1 MKKLLF
7 LSAVIF
13 QSILLHAQ
21 DMPKGLNVNENAP
34 NFSLADQNGNTIN
47 LQQESAKGSV
57 ILVFYRGQWCPYCN
71 KQLSDLEDSLSQII
85 AKGATLIAIT
95 PEKPENIKT
104 TIKKTK
110 AAYSILF
117 DDGLQVMKAYD
128 VAFTV
133 DAATIDKYKKYGID
147 FNKANGINGANLP
160 VPAIYVINK
169 EGIIVYKYFDT
180 DYTKRGSVKD
190 ILEHL

>member
-1 MKKLLF
+1 M
-7 LSAVIF
+7 
-13 QSILLHAQ
+13 
-21 DMPKGLNVNENAP
+21 
-34 NFSLADQNGNTIN
+34 
-47 LQQESAKGSV
+47 
-57 ILVFYRGQWCPYCN
+57 
-71 KQLSDLEDSLSQII
+71 
-85 AKGATLIAIT
+85 
-95 PEKPENIKT
+95 
-104 TIKKTK
+104 
-110 AAYSILF
+110 F